1 MVHVHLLGPVELS
14 VGGQMAEVG
23 PPQRRTV
30 MAALAVETGRPVG
43 VATLID
49 RVWDADP
56 PNAARRAVH
65 AHIARIR
72 QVCMQATDRGTRP
85 LRLVRRSSGY
95 VLDADPEQVDVH
107 LFRQLVDRAQEPEL
121 PDDTK
126 AALLREA
133 LGLWRGEPLSGL
145 HGQWAARMRETWRRQ
160 QVDAAVG
167 WSRIELRRGD
177 PDAVIGPLTDLLA
190 QYPLTESLAEMLMR
204 ALHGSGRSAEALD
217 CFADVRRCLAEEVGT
232 DPGPALRSLHE
243 AILRGHPFPSADPD
257 PDLELRTATSQ
268 PARPEPRAPAA
279 PEPSPSPSPS
289 PQPAPVPWPP
299 AKREPVVTPA
309 QLPLVVR
316 GFIGRDEE
324 LAWLVSSLDQARGKS
339 SAVVISAVS
348 GMAGVGKTAL
358 AVHWARQVASEFPDG
373 QLYVNLRGFD
383 PRSSRVT
390 PTQAVRGF
398 LDAFGVRPERIP
410 SGLEA
415 QVGLYRS
422 LLAGRRVLVVLDN
435 AWDEQQV
442 RPLLPGAPGCM
453 ALVTSRNRLTGLA
466 VSEGAHLLYVDVLGP
481 DAAGRILAE
490 RIGADRLAAEPDAVR
505 EIIAWCAG
513 LPLAL
518 AVVAARAAA
527 PPHRPLSTLARELR
541 EERNRLDA
549 LDAGEVVSQ
558 VRAVLSWSYRALSSG
573 AARLFRLLGLH
584 PGPDAGLPAIAAL
597 AGVPPQRTR
606 ELLSELTRG
615 HLLAEQVPGRYT
627 FHDLLRVYAGELVAE
642 CDDERVRREALH
654 RMLDH
659 YLHTARAADALVTP
673 QPNPIEL
680 PAARPG
686 ANVGDFADY
695 DRALAWFTA
704 ECTVLLEVVRQA
716 PKGFEGH
723 VWRLTAVV
731 TTYLDRHGYWQAL
744 EDAGRRAM
752 AAALLEDDRAGQAG
766 AHRTLGLALDR
777 LQHPAS
783 AREHYTQALELF
795 AALGN
800 DAGQARTCQHLARL
814 SGSQGDRQQALE
826 HARRSLRHY
835 RAAGDRAGQSAAL
848 NHMGWQLAHL
858 GDYQRALSHCQQALA
873 LALETEDFNG
883 LAHTWDSLGHIH
895 HQLGQHH
902 EAVDCYHQAAE
913 LFHATG
919 ERNHEARCLTRLGVC
934 YDSIHESARAQDTWT
949 RALTVAAE
957 LGLPEQEELRTEI
970 HRRLLRVRLRHHD
983 GA

>member
-1 MVHVHLLGPVELS
+1 MVQVHLLGSVELS
-14 VGGQMAEVG
+14 VGEHVAEVG

-30 MAALAVETGRPVG
+30 MAALAVEIGRPVG

-49 RVWDADP
+49 RVWDAGP

-72 QVCMQATDRGTRP
+72 QVCVQATDRGERP

-107 LFRQLVDRAQEPEL
+107 LFRQLVDRGQDPEL
-121 PDDTK
+121 PDDTR
-126 AALLREA
+126 AALLRQA
-133 LGLWRGEPLSGL
+133 LGLWRGEPLSRL

-160 QVDAAVG
+160 RVDAAVG
-167 WSRIELRRGD
+167 WARIELRRGD

-190 QYPLTESLAEMLMR
+190 AYPLTESLAEMLMR
-204 ALHGSGRSAEALD
+204 ALHDSGRSAEALD
-217 CFADVRRCLAEEVGT
+217 CFADVRRWLAEEVGA
-232 DPGPALRSLHE
+232 DPGPALRSVHE
-243 AILRGHPFPSADPD
+243 AILRGHRSPAAGPEPA
-257 PDLELRTATSQ
+257 LRTAT
-268 PARPEPRAPAA
+268 ARPAPPSSRATPAPAL
-279 PEPSPSPSPS
+279 SPPPR
-289 PQPAPVPWPP
+289 PGPALWPP
-299 AKREPVVTPA
+299 EKRQPGVTPA

-316 GFIGRDEE
+316 GFTGRDEE
-324 LAWLVSSLDQARGKS
+324 MAWLLSSLGQAPGKS
-339 SAVVISAVS
+339 PAVVISAVS
-348 GMAGVGKTAL
+348 GMAGIGKTAL

-398 LDAFGVRPERIP
+398 LDAFGVRPERVP

-415 QVGLYRS
+415 QVGMYRS

-442 RPLLPGAPGCM
+442 RPLLPGAAGCM

-466 VSEGAHLLYVDVLGP
+466 VSEGAHMLYVDVLGP
-481 DAAGRILAE
+481 DAARKILAE
-490 RIGADRLAAEPDAVR
+490 RVGADRLAAEPDAVQ
-505 EIIAWCAG
+505 EIVAWCAG

-541 EERNRLDA
+541 EERHRLDA
-549 LDAGEVVSQ
+549 LDAGEVASQ
-558 VRAVLSWSYRALSSG
+558 VRAVLSWSYRALSAG

-597 AGVPPQRTR
+597 VGIPPRQTR

-615 HLLAEQVPGRYT
+615 HLLSEQVPGRYT
-627 FHDLLRVYAGELVAE
+627 FHDLVRVYAGELVAE
-642 CDDERVRREALH
+642 CDDEQVRREALY

-659 YLHTARAADALVTP
+659 YLYTARAADALVTP

-686 ANVGDFADY
+686 ANVGDPADY

-704 ECTVLLEVVRQA
+704 ECTVLLEIVRLA

-744 EDAGRRAM
+744 EDAGQRAM
-752 AAALLEDDRAGQAG
+752 AAARLEDDRAGQAC

-777 LQHPAS
+777 LQRPAS

-800 DAGQARTCQHLARL
+800 EAGQARTCQHLARL
-814 SGSQGDRQQALE
+814 SGTQGDRQQALE

-858 GDYQRALSHCQQALA
+858 GDYDRALSHCRQALA
-873 LALETEDFNG
+873 LALASEDFNG

-895 HQLGQHH
+895 HQVGQHQQ
-902 EAVDCYHQAAE
+902 AVDCYHKAAE
-913 LFHATG
+913 LFHTTG
-919 ERNHEARCLTRLGVC
+919 ERNHEARCLTRLGDC
-934 YDSIHESARAQDTWT
+934 YDSIDQSARAQDTWT
-949 RALTVAAE
+949 RALAVAAE

-970 HRRLLRVRLRHHD
+970 HQRLLR
-983 GA
+983 